1 MIFSTFAATEIRYTM
16 ARQAR
21 EASGTGIYHV
31 MLRGINRQ
39 NIFEDEEDY
48 RRFLM
53 ILFQMVCPVDEKGRP
68 MPSRCIFYAYCLMP
82 NHVHLLIREASDS
95 LAEVVKRIGGSYA
108 QYFNKKYQH
117 FGHLFQDRFRS
128 EPVNDNTYFFTL
140 LQYIHQNPVAAR
152 LCNDLGN
159 YPWSSW
165 GEYER
170 TGNGIQTISSTKSV
184 LARMPL
190 DDLRGLVYE
199 LLPQTASILD
209 FDSGSAIKTDEE
221 LTDFLIGSYGLK
233 RPSDLQNYS
242 RERRN
247 DILRAAKEYG
257 GSIRQLVRLT
267 GISFGIIRKA

>member
-170 TGNGIQTISSTKSV
+170 TGNGIQTICSTKSV

>member
-1 MIFSTFAATEIRYTM
+1 M

-53 ILFQMVCPVDEKGRP
+53 ILFQMVCPVDEKGYP
-68 MPSRCIFYAYCLMP
+68 LPSRCIFYAYCLMP
-82 NHVHLLIREASDS
+82 NHVHLLVREASDN
-95 LAEVVKRIGGSYA
+95 LADVVKRIGGSYA

-117 FGHLFQDRFRS
+117 FGHLFQDRFKS
-128 EPVNDNTYFFTL
+128 EPVNDNAYFFTL
-140 LQYIHQNPVAAR
+140 LRYIHQNPIAAGICR
-152 LCNDLGN
+152 DLGN

-170 TGNGIQTISSTKSV
+170 TGNGIQVICSTKSV

-190 DDLRGLVYE
+190 DELRGLVYE

-209 FDSGSAIKTDEE
+209 FDSGGAIKTDEE
-221 LTDFLIGSYGLK
+221 ITDFLVGSYGL
-233 RPSDLQNYS
+233 RHPADLQNYS

-247 DILRAAKEYG
+247 DILRAAKEFG

>member
-1 MIFSTFAATEIRYTM
+1 M

-159 YPWSSW
+159 YTWSSW

-170 TGNGIQTISSTKSV
+170 TGNGIQTICSTKSV

-267 GISFGIIRKA
+267 GISFGIIRNA